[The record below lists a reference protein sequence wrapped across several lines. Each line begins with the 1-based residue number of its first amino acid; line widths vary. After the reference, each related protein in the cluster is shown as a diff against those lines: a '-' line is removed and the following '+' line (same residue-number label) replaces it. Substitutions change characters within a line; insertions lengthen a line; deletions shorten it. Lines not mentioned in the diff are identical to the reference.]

1 MCIRNRI
8 IKPLWAGR
16 PRILR
21 VGGVLG
27 SGVRINTCGS
37 RPLAGQWDAVIQR
50 EVCCGARHTSLQ
62 VSRVDRRRSPQ
73 AHQICRALRDDK
85 EPRKVVGETWRVSP
99 PILCILLLSRKEE
112 SAPWPQL
119 RKRQPGRSTVSL
131 ILYFDLRTG

>member
-50 EVCCGARHTSLQ
+50 EVCCSPHPVALVSSGPGASKGRQRNLPCLASNFVHLTSQ
-62 VSRVDRRRSPQ
+62 SKRGECTMDATQEKTTRKIDSESDPIFRSSDRVQ
-73 AHQICRALRDDK
+73 QQ
-85 EPRKVVGETWRVSP
+85 P
-99 PILCILLLSRKEE
+99 PTSHASSQK
-112 SAPWPQL
+112 
-119 RKRQPGRSTVSL
+119 
-131 ILYFDLRTG
+131 